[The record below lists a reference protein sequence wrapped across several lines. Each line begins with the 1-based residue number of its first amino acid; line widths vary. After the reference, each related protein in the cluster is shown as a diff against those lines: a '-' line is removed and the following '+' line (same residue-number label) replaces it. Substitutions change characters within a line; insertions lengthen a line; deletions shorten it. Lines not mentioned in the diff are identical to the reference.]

1 MEAPV
6 STPYTWNMG
15 SETLLLTFCVY
26 SEEEDPDEYPFPLT
40 LRTKPPGPASPLDG
54 IQINGN

>member
-6 STPYTWNMG
+6 STTNAP
-15 SETLLLTFCVY
+15 LLLRNYANVLH

-40 LRTKPPGPASPLDG
+40 LRTKTAGATVSPPGSLAA
-54 IQINGN
+54 NGN